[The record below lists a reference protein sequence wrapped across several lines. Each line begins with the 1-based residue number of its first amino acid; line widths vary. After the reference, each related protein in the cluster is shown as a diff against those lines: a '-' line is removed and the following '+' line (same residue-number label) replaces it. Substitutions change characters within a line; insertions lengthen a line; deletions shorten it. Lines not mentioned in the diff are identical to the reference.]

1 MKSTPQVR
9 TQLTQTRV
17 SSKVFPEVEEFRV
30 ESWSRQDVNELVED
44 MGWNYQTEGNQNDFY
59 INELNKQRV

>member
-9 TQLTQTRV
+9 TQSTQTRAL
-17 SSKVFPEVEEFRV
+17 SKVFPEAEEFRV

-44 MGWNYQTEGNQNDFY
+44 MGWNYQTKGNQNDFY
-59 INELNKQRV
+59 